1 MAGRPAPVITN
12 ASASAAAADASAGVT
27 TTTLPPEEGGVEE
40 LDLNTS
46 ESAQALFKAEFD
58 AAEGQ
63 GEGGEAEGEGLAG
76 NGGGRRKIMVPPST
90 GDDDDEGAD
99 ATQALAYGAILR
111 FVATLEKQ
119 YLVATKHAFD
129 RWHWETVRGQLGEGE
144 AAREAAGGWLRC
156 GGVLSGVLSL
166 GRNVG
171 W

>member
-27 TTTLPPEEGGVEE
+27 TTLPLQEGGVEE

-58 AAEGQ
+58 AAESQ
-63 GEGGEAEGEGLAG
+63 GGVGEAEGEGLAG
-76 NGGGRRKIMVPPST
+76 NGGGRRKSMVPPST
-90 GDDDDEGAD
+90 GDDDNEGAD

-129 RWHWETVRGQLGEGE
+129 RWHWETVRGQLGEGGAARE
-144 AAREAAGGWLRC
+144 AARAAAGGWLRVRRC
-156 GGVLSGVLSL
+156 VV
-166 GRNVG
+166 VG
-171 W
+171 A